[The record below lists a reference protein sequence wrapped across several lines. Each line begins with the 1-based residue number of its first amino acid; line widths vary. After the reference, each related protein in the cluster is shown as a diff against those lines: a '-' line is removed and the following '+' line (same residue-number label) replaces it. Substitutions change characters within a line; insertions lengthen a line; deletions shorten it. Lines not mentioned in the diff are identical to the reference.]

1 MNADGSGQ
9 RMLSRRGMD
18 PQWSPDGTLISF
30 VTGRDGNGEI
40 YVMNAD
46 GTGHRNLTQNPLADD
61 FEPAWSPAQK
71 P

>member
-1 MNADGSGQ
+1 
-9 RMLSRRGMD
+9 MD
-18 PQWSPDGTLISF
+18 PSGRPTGRKIAF
-30 VTGRDGNGEI
+30 VTGRDGNGDI

-46 GTGHRNLTQNPLADD
+46 GSGHRNLTQNPLADD